1 MGFFGSMDLCQ
12 QMYQMSRKTKYSFV
26 KGDQVCKKIIVYLA
40 QKMNPRLSPEEQ
52 LQFAFNT
59 IINANSYYCFYRLSS
74 YMDQRAVWS
83 NTGNEILPWMVD
95 KGALMGPIGRTSQT
109 GHLQLQSHLAIV
121 FSDCKNLQIQKPPW
135 MLRGRICWE
144 RFAKGWKTRI
154 LGCRCTH
161 PQIKIDSR
169 FWFAKHW
176 IS

>member
-74 YMDQRAVWS
+74 YMDQRAV
-83 NTGNEILPWMVD
+83 
-95 KGALMGPIGRTSQT
+95 
-109 GHLQLQSHLAIV
+109 
-121 FSDCKNLQIQKPPW
+121 
-135 MLRGRICWE
+135 
-144 RFAKGWKTRI
+144 
-154 LGCRCTH
+154 
-161 PQIKIDSR
+161 
-169 FWFAKHW
+169 
-176 IS
+176 